1 MEEDDFGLAPT
12 APAPALVSLLP
23 FSPSVSPSPR
33 RLSSNFTQPS
43 RPVRAAR
50 QLAWVD
56 LRGRLVGAE
65 ECSSARAIGSGLRR
79 EEAVAWELFSPIHR
93 ILIVAVIAVA
103 ATESKKNHRIMQL
116 NKSVQTRDQVLLS
129 MQQKLDSLCEQV
141 NSIKDQP
148 DMLLIKNVLLPS
160 SEVFA
165 SDKLKLVGCGCRLC
179 DQHLGLSNDLM
190 DNLVSKTSSEDEIFK
205 YKMEA
210 EQEERRMSDLSWI
223 SSVTSSIEIQSTSE
237 QDICNLKRQCEERDA
252 TIKELSAFV
261 HSSNIAGSK
270 RISELE
276 DIIRRKNSTIIKL
289 KKDLVTLEQKVV
301 QLSRLRRPSFSATSP
316 KSRQIPLLAD
326 NLLYDMDSTTSPSS
340 SSDSDCAPENSRQ
353 PPVAKIQEIPAHNSD
368 FVSRRI
374 QKSARAKTSG
384 SLVMPTD
391 WHTKSRPSSPLQE
404 KMMNQTSDAV
414 SSFKPKQLLPPN
426 GGVTKSRRRAQIRSN
441 DVVPQKKWV

>member
-1 MEEDDFGLAPT
+1 M
-12 APAPALVSLLP
+12 
-23 FSPSVSPSPR
+23 
-33 RLSSNFTQPS
+33 
-43 RPVRAAR
+43 
-50 QLAWVD
+50 
-56 LRGRLVGAE
+56 
-65 ECSSARAIGSGLRR
+65 
-79 EEAVAWELFSPIHR
+79 AWELFSPIHR

-103 ATESKKNHRIMQL
+103 AAESKKNHRIMQL

-353 PPVAKIQEIPAHNSD
+353 PPVAKIQEIPAQNSD

-404 KMMNQTSDAV
+404 KTMNQTSDAV
-414 SSFKPKQLLPPN
+414 SSCKPKQLLPPN

>member
-103 ATESKKNHRIMQL
+103 AAESKKNHRIIQL

-237 QDICNLKRQCEERDA
+237 QDIGNLKRQCEERDA

-340 SSDSDCAPENSRQ
+340 SDSDCAPENSRQ
-353 PPVAKIQEIPAHNSD
+353 PPVAKIQEIPAQNSD

-404 KMMNQTSDAV
+404 KTMNQTSDAV